1 MEKRDYQDLANILSN
16 GLHRLEIRSNSEIQD
31 KLISFIYILEK
42 WNQVYNLTAIRKLEK
57 MVTHHLLDSLSVL
70 PYIKGPKIVDI
81 GAGAGLPGIPI
92 AILLPEDEF
101 TLVDSNAKK
110 TRFMQQVV
118 SELKLI
124 NVSVLHS
131 RVEDLPSNCRYDT
144 VISRAFAAVND
155 MLRAA
160 GHLCHQDGKILSMKG
175 IEPIEEIMD
184 HQVLDEHLRGI
195 LHVHRSGSRAA
206 AMPSV
211 CPPAR
216 LSDWS
221 MRRCCSIPFIFI
233 IIFII
238 GNSKLPIF

>member
-1 MEKRDYQDLANILSN
+1 MEKPNHQDLVNILSN
-16 GLHRLEIRSNSEIQD
+16 GLDRLEIHSNSDIQD
-31 KLISFIYILEK
+31 KLITFVYILEK

-70 PYIKGPKIVDI
+70 PYIKGAQIVDI

-118 SELKLI
+118 SELKLT
-124 NVSVLHS
+124 NVRVLHS
-131 RVEDLPSNCRYDT
+131 RVEDLPPKCLYDT

-160 GHLCHQDGKILSMKG
+160 GHLCRQDGKILAMKG
-175 IEPIEEIMD
+175 MEPIEEIKD
-184 HQVLDEHLRGI
+184 LAAGFKVDKIIDLNVPGLDAQRHL
-195 LHVHRSGSRAA
+195 VQ
-206 AMPSV
+206 
-211 CPPAR
+211 
-216 LSDWS
+216 
-221 MRRCCSIPFIFI
+221 I
-233 IIFII
+233 IQ
-238 GNSKLPIF
+238 S

>member
-1 MEKRDYQDLANILSN
+1 MLNKPVLALSNDEMERHNYQDLVNLLSN
-16 GLHRLEIRSNSEIQD
+16 GLDSLDIHCNSDIHD
-31 KLISFIYILEK
+31 KLISFVYILKK
-42 WNQVYNLTAIRKLEK
+42 WNQVYNLTAIRELEK
-57 MVTHHLLDSLSVL
+57 MVTCHLLDSLSVL
-70 PYIKGPKIVDI
+70 PYIKGPQIVDV

-131 RVEDLPSNCRYDT
+131 RVEDLPSNCLYDT

-160 GHLCHQDGKILSMKG
+160 GHLCRQDGKILAMKG
-175 IEPIEEIMD
+175 IEPIEEIKD
-184 HQVLDEHLRGI
+184 LATGFKVEKVIELRVPGLEAQRHLVQLI
-195 LHVHRSGSRAA
+195 HR
-206 AMPSV
+206 
-211 CPPAR
+211 
-216 LSDWS
+216 
-221 MRRCCSIPFIFI
+221 
-233 IIFII
+233 
-238 GNSKLPIF
+238 